1 MSEENKTPE
10 IKKTDSKW
18 NGKRVAS
25 LFCLGIFCFVC
36 GFFGGIA
43 GNYSD
48 IGTKTSSGKDIAT
61 VQPEEENPF
70 DTVPEEKGEEN
81 GSTEEPAETDKAA
94 LGLTVRYVSNTEG
107 YTDGV
112 YIAAISDLSNADE
125 AGLKVGDRIVSVDG
139 NEVKENSDLATY
151 VQSKTIGDTV
161 ELVAERNEDKITAK
175 VELVSYQKM
184 KTQASSQKA

>member
-1 MSEENKTPE
+1 MP
-10 IKKTDSKW
+10 
-18 NGKRVAS
+18 G
-25 LFCLGIFCFVC
+25 
-36 GFFGGIA
+36 
-43 GNYSD
+43 
-48 IGTKTSSGKDIAT
+48 
-61 VQPEEENPF
+61 
-70 DTVPEEKGEEN
+70 EKGEEN

-161 ELVAERNEDKITAK
+161 EIVAERNEDKITAK